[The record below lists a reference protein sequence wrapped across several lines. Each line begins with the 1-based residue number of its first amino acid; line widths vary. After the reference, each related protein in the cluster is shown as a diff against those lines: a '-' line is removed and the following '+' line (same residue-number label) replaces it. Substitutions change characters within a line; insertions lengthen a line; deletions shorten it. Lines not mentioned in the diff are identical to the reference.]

1 MQDANLEETKIEHE
15 WDVILR
21 EQVEVDK
28 RYEEVV
34 FDHSHAAA
42 SVSFDRVLNPYAHGL
57 PVLATSGSN
66 LGVMP
71 IDHL

>member
-1 MQDANLEETKIEHE
+1 MQDANLEERKIEHE

-42 SVSFDRVLNPYAHGL
+42 SISFDCVLNPYAYGL
-57 PVLATSGSN
+57 PVLDTSGSC
-66 LGVMP
+66 LGVV
-71 IDHL
+71 